1 MIDFQFE
8 PKNFIVGLLSGWATA
23 FALYQARGILGAMRQ
38 SVETRRETAQRYA
51 TRSPEGRYVG
61 ELLKRCQSDHL
72 AGASVPLSDIVI
84 EPRFIA
90 PAPFAAPADED
101 VNRDPFHIIPLVH
114 DYPALHAAYHLQTL
128 SIEDLGHGERALAL
142 LGLPGSGRT
151 TALQAIA
158 LWSLSQVE
166 FKPPKDAIALQLE
179 EEEAL
184 LKADERATR
193 IKDRVTLEER
203 ARERLAE
210 EQAQDGGSTRD
221 PGLTDQRRGSV
232 PLFKRLLPL
241 YIDLGYIAPEI
252 EALGRRADPAEPLVR
267 AIQIQYGGVTAK
279 VIPSKLYEYLNRGSA
294 LVLLDGYDGLTAT
307 ERQQVSHWLRA
318 FLREYRRNFIIVSG
332 PTSGFDGLT
341 RAGLTPVYLRPWND
355 VLSNAAADLW
365 AARWTKI
372 AGSGSAPSEAQIEQA
387 RAQIRGLSAFDA
399 AMVMRAIFAGDLTIE
414 DEQNLSLSDAVHSY
428 LRGLGISD
436 EHMTQAAAAAVLQLE
451 RGPFDEQ
458 SLQKVAAA
466 KAGADAADAK
476 AAARLNQAQLQLLR
490 TLESAR
496 LIHRYQDGR
505 WHFRHSQVT
514 AYLAS
519 LTLNEMDAV
528 TMRDKARRPEW
539 SWAFAYGA
547 GHANIEPAVQSR
559 LDMPPDVLY
568 DSVLRMAC
576 WLATSSDQA
585 AWRASVLKQLDAFL
599 NLPNQ
604 FSALRERAAA
614 ALVTTRDPASV
625 NSFRRA
631 LRTGDIEIRMLACLG
646 LGATRDPLAIGPLRE
661 YLTDSDSRVQLAATL
676 ANGPIATDE
685 AMEQLA
691 VVITGNAEALQ
702 RAAAETFAALPD
714 EGYPLLHEA
723 VNSEDL
729 GLRRAAIF
737 GLGRV
742 PTPWAIISIYRIFL
756 EDPQWYVRSAA
767 QQVFIDMQQTD
778 ARLRAYP
785 DVEQIGWLK
794 DWVERQGEE
803 VGARSP
809 EEALVEALADEDPAL
824 NALSAQAIS
833 QLGLVGN
840 AGALYNALRSRDPE
854 VRGAAFR
861 ALAGLQ
867 QQIGAPLPAPA

>member
-8 PKNFIVGLLSGWATA
+8 PKNFLVGLLSGWATA
-23 FALYQARGILGAMRQ
+23 FALYQARGIISSMRQ
-38 SVETRRETAQRYA
+38 SVEQRRETAQRYA

-61 ELLKRCQSDHL
+61 ELLKLIQSRHL
-72 AGASVPLSDIVI
+72 AGASVPLSDLVV

-90 PAPFAAPADED
+90 PEPFAALDDEE

-114 DYPALHAAYHLQTL
+114 DYPALHAAYNLHTL

-151 TALQAIA
+151 TALQTIA
-158 LWSLSQVE
+158 LWSLSQVD
-166 FKPPKDAIALQLE
+166 FKPPKDAVQLQLE
-179 EEEAL
+179 AEEAL

-193 IKDRVTLEER
+193 IKDRVALEER
-203 ARERLAE
+203 AHERLAE
-210 EQAQDGGSTRD
+210 EQAQDSGPSRD
-221 PGLTDQRRGSV
+221 PGLQDQRRGSV
-232 PLFKRLLPL
+232 PLLKRLLPL
-241 YIDLGYIAPEI
+241 YVDLGHVLPEI

-267 AIQIQYGGVTAK
+267 AIQMQYRGVTAK
-279 VIPSKLYEYLNRGSA
+279 VIPRKLYEYLNRGAA
-294 LVLLDGYDGLTAT
+294 LVLLDGYDDLSGP
-307 ERQQVSHWLRA
+307 ERQQLSHWLRA
-318 FLREYRRNFIIVSG
+318 FIREYRRNFIIVSG
-332 PTSGFDGLT
+332 PASGFDGLT
-341 RAGLTPVYLRPWND
+341 RAGLTPVYMRPWND
-355 VLSNAAADLW
+355 MLSESAVDLW
-365 AARWTKI
+365 AARWSRI
-372 AGSGSAPSEAQIEQA
+372 AGRGGTPSDEIIAQA
-387 RAQIRGLSAFDA
+387 KAQIRGLSSFDA
-399 AMVMRAIFAGDLTIE
+399 AVVMRGIFAGDLTVE
-414 DEQNLSLSDAVHSY
+414 EERGASLSDAVHAY
-428 LRGLGISD
+428 LRGLGLSD
-436 EHMTQAAAAAVLQLE
+436 EILTQAAAAAVLQLE

-476 AAARLNQAQLQLLR
+476 AAARLNQAQTQLLR

-496 LIHRYQDGR
+496 LVHRYQDGR
-505 WHFRHSQVT
+505 WQFRQSRIA

-519 LTLNEMDAV
+519 LTLREMDAV

-559 LDMPPDVLY
+559 LDLPPDVLY
-568 DSVLRMAC
+568 DSVLRMAY
-576 WLATSSDQA
+576 WLATSLSNA
-585 AWRASVLKQLDAFL
+585 SWRASVLKQLDNLL

-604 FSALRERAAA
+604 FSTLHERAAA
-614 ALVTTRDPASV
+614 ALVASRDPAAV
-625 NSFRRA
+625 NSLRRA
-631 LRTGDIEIRMLACLG
+631 LRSSDPDIRILACLG
-646 LGATRDPLAIGPLRE
+646 LGATRDPLAVGALRE
-661 YLTDSDSRVQLAATL
+661 PLNDADSRVQMAAAL

-691 VVITGNAEALQ
+691 VIITGSSEPLQ
-702 RAAAETFAALPD
+702 RAAAETFAALPA
-714 EGYPLLHEA
+714 EGYPVLYEA
-723 VNSEDL
+723 INSDDL
-729 GLRRAAIF
+729 GLRRAAVF

-742 PTPWAIISIYRIFL
+742 PAPWAIISIYRVFL

-767 QQVFIDMQQTD
+767 QQVFIDMHATD
-778 ARLRAYP
+778 TRLRAYP
-785 DVEQIGWLK
+785 DVEKIGWLM
-794 DWVERQGEE
+794 DWVEKQGEE

-809 EEALVEALADEDPAL
+809 EEALVEALSDEDPTL
-824 NALSAQAIS
+824 TALSAQAIS

-840 AGALYNALRSRDPE
+840 TGALYTALRSRDPA